1 MNERHYKIAFWVLIL
16 AMIVSTVI
24 SIFTQSK
31 LDKAINE
38 IKNAKVI
45 LDSAQATIRT
55 IDVTINGLQEQTDKF
70 KQELE
75 SFHLKSLQ
83 VDSILLNRE
92 KNILNRVSD
101 IQSKIQQLQLQ
112 RKDIL
117 NMLKELPREIE
128 TKPLK
133 PLGQ

>member
-1 MNERHYKIAFWVLIL
+1 MNERHYKIAFWILIL
-16 AMIVSTVI
+16 AMIVSTII

-31 LDKAINE
+31 LNKAISE
-38 IKNAKVI
+38 IKNAKII
-45 LDSAQATIRT
+45 LDSAKATIRT
-55 IDVTINGLQEQTDKF
+55 IDLTINGLQEQTEKF
-70 KQELE
+70 RQDLA
-75 SFHLKSLQ
+75 SFHNRSMQ
-83 VDSILLNRE
+83 VDSILLIRE

-133 PLGQ
+133 SQGQ